1 MSVNSRA
8 LTVFTALYLTFQMK
22 KYFLLHHLTFR
33 LCCSLIAFE
42 SVHAAELMCLAC
54 LILLKRQI
62 VFLRRR

>member
-8 LTVFTALYLTFQMK
+8 LTVFQMK